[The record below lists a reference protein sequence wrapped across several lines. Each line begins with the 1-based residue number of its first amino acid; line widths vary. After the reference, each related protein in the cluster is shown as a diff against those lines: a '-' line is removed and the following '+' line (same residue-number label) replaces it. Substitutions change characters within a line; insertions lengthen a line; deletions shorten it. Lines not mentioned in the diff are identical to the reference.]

1 MGRGNRCFVE
11 LATKSLSSEQVQ
23 KVEDIC
29 NDLIRQGVA
38 MTPRWITPDS
48 PDMETVSALQE
59 EALGDLFC

>member
-29 NDLIRQGVA
+29 NDLIR
-38 MTPRWITPDS
+38 ITPDS
-48 PDMETVSALQE
+48 PDMETVSSSQE